1 MDRKGLKGSITVFLS
16 LTCVLFL
23 SLICAAVESARVQ
36 GARAQAANITGMG
49 NFSLLGE
56 FENGLLEKYD
66 IFSLDGSY
74 GEGSFQTA
82 KVNERLQEYVS
93 YNADPK
99 KDVFSP
105 WCFDPWNLELADSEI
120 SGYALLT
127 DNKGES
133 FYQQAVSYMKANAAV
148 IAVDKLLEYTKDTE
162 QIQTWQQKYQNSQKN
177 SDDEISVLESE
188 KQKKMETMES
198 EAKAA
203 EENGTA
209 VIVPEEP
216 QNNPLKEIAK
226 LRKKSTLSI
235 VTWDKDISEKTI
247 NTRNFPSRNRNRKGS
262 LEIEK
267 KHSGL
272 IADVLFREY
281 LMLHFPNYLTDVPG
295 EALDYQL
302 EYILGGKAADQKNLK
317 YVVNRLLLIR
327 EGMNYLYC
335 LQNQEINTQAEG
347 LAVTLTGFI
356 GIPALTAATKHA
368 LLLAWAYGE
377 SLIDVRI
384 LLDGGKVPILKDAAT
399 WSLTIENLGRIT
411 EILEEGAKD
420 KGKGLAYQEYLRVLL
435 NMGSVTSQ
443 RMRALDMVQAE
454 LRAEKDSSEFKAEN
468 CIVAVETNTVW
479 NCRSVFLGL
488 PRAVMGPSGGD
499 TRITQGGSIAY

>member
-16 LTCVLFL
+16 LTCILFL

-49 NFSLLGE
+49 NFSLFGE
-56 FENGLLEKYD
+56 FENELLEKYD
-66 IFSLDGSY
+66 VFSLDGSY
-74 GEGSFQTA
+74 GEGTFQIE

-99 KDVFSP
+99 KDIFSL
-105 WCFDPWNLELADSEI
+105 WCFDPWNLELTGSEV

-127 DNKGES
+127 DNKGEP

-148 IAVDKLLEYTKDTE
+148 IAVDKLLEYTKDTK
-162 QIQTWQQKYQNSQKN
+162 QIETWQQKYEDGQKN
-177 SDDEISVLESE
+177 SDNEIAVLEDE
-188 KQKKMETMES
+188 KQKKIETMES
-198 EAKAA
+198 EAA
-203 EENGTA
+203 ENGTEL
-209 VIVPEEP
+209 IVPEEP
-216 QNNPLKEIAK
+216 KNNPLKEIAK
-226 LRKKSTLSI
+226 LRRKSILSI

-247 NTRNFPSRNRNRKGS
+247 NTRNFPSRNRNRKGN

-272 IADVLFREY
+272 ISDVLFREY
-281 LMLHFPNYLTDVPG
+281 LMMHFPDYIDEASG

-302 EYILGGKAADQKNLK
+302 EYILGGKSTDKKNLK
-317 YVVNRLLLIR
+317 YVVNRLLLMR

-335 LQNQEINTQAEG
+335 LQDQEINAQAEG
-347 LAVTLTGFI
+347 LAVALTGFL

-377 SLIDVRI
+377 SVIDVRI
-384 LLDGGKVPILKDAAT
+384 LLDGGKVPVLKDAST

-411 EILEEGAKD
+411 EILEAGAKD
-420 KGKGLAYQEYLRVLL
+420 KGKGLTYREYLRVLL
-435 NMGSVTSQ
+435 NMGSITSQ
-443 RMRALDMVQAE
+443 RMRALDMIQAE
-454 LRAEKDSSEFKAEN
+454 LRSGEKSPEFKAEN
-468 CIVAVETNTVW
+468 CIVAIETNTLW
-479 NCRSVFLGL
+479 DCKPVFLRL
-488 PRAVMGPSGGD
+488 PGAVMGVYGQN
-499 TRITQGGSIAY
+499 TKITQGGSIAY